1 MVRVRVKY
9 FGRIRELMGIREEEY
24 EVGDSTL
31 EDLLMKYIPDR
42 HGNIAGEWMKIMF
55 QAEDTGCERIALR
68 SNYQVYVNGISCG
81 MAYRLKDGDEV
92 AILPP
97 VGGGGS
103 EG

>member
-9 FGRIRELMGIREEEY
+9 LGRIRELMGVREEEY

-31 EDLLMKYIPDR
+31 EDLLMKHIPSR
-42 HGNIAGEWMKIMF
+42 HGNIAGKWMRTMF
-55 QAEDTGCERIALR
+55 QAEDRGREGIVVR
-68 SNYQVYVNGISCG
+68 SNYQIYVNGISCS

-97 VGGGGS
+97 VGGGG
-103 EG
+103 G